1 MHAGYRRLGEV
12 GHYVRK
18 CTKGLVRVVSIDTK
32 RRGYAHNILLPR
44 VFAWLVR
51 LAMLSLCIGIV
62 LSGPCELF
70 TPLRFE
76 LSTSGPPVL
85 FNKSQPGRHQGAR
98 WFGTPS
104 RRERAQSARTGLCAC
119 SPSSLAR
126 WKRGDGDE
134 GDGEGNGGAANPLT
148 VEAAA
153 DNDEFTLELT
163 PGAARGGLASGR
175 NRGKKRKRGGRQ
187 REDQAWRRREGHR

>member
-1 MHAGYRRLGEV
+1 MSDEMRGSDAEALG
-12 GHYVRK
+12 G
-18 CTKGLVRVVSIDTK
+18 GDTRDDYTSAMDSSDGAARAQK
-32 RRGYAHNILLPR
+32 RRHEAVDASG
-44 VFAWLVR
+44 
-51 LAMLSLCIGIV
+51 AMDETMG
-62 LSGPCELF
+62 GDDEDGGGD
-70 TPLRFE
+70 E
-76 LSTSGPPVL
+76 EG
-85 FNKSQPGRHQGAR
+85 GG
-98 WFGTPS
+98 GDD
-104 RRERAQSARTGLCAC
+104 GGDGGDDG
-119 SPSSLAR
+119 
-126 WKRGDGDE
+126 GDGDE